1 MFLVQVQVTGVNFG
15 QGKVAL
21 VPIGREVKLTKF
33 ELEVLLIY

>member
-21 VPIGREVKLTKF
+21 VPIGREVKLIKF

>member
-1 MFLVQVQVTGVNFG
+1 MFLVKVQVTGVNFG

-21 VPIGREVKLTKF
+21 VRIGREVKLTKF